1 MNTLVIENWENIGSE
16 LKAAREKQGKIR
28 EEIAQNLSMNTLFL
42 VENNKVKPT
51 LPTLAEWLRALGYD
65 EIIIRFNG
73 G

>member
-1 MNTLVIENWENIGSE
+1 MNTLIIENWETIGSE
-16 LKAAREKQGKIR
+16 LKAEREKQGKIR

-65 EIIIRFNG
+65 EIVIRFNG